1 MGCAAPGLCPSTY
14 NCSFTDWP
22 LLGPNH
28 AFAMAVFTEVSE
40 SQAQDLLYRLN
51 LGELSALRGIEG
63 GIENTNYFV
72 TTDQGEYVLT
82 LFERLTH
89 EQLPFYL
96 YLMKHLAG
104 RGIPVP
110 DPATD
115 RAGDVLHT
123 LCGKPAAVVNK
134 LAGKSQLAPAAVHCA
149 AVGDMLARMHLAGAD
164 YPREQPNLRGLSWW
178 SDTVPVVLPFL
189 DKAQAALIRSELAYQ
204 HHVAGSSLFA
214 ALPRGPV
221 HADLFRDNVM
231 FEGERLTGFFDFYF
245 AGVDTW
251 LFDLAVCLNDWCI
264 THTDGRHETGRA
276 NAMLDAYQAVRPLSP
291 AERALLPAML
301 RAGALRFW
309 VSRLWDFHL
318 PRTAAML
325 KPHDPT
331 HFERVLRARAQEPLS
346 LTSWS

>member
-1 MGCAAPGLCPSTY
+1 
-14 NCSFTDWP
+14 
-22 LLGPNH
+22 
-28 AFAMAVFTEVSE
+28 MAVFTSVSE
-40 SQAQDLLYRLN
+40 AELTAWLGDYSLGQLLELQAIA
-51 LGELSALRGIEG
+51 S

-104 RGIPVP
+104 KGIPVP
-110 DPATD
+110 DPAAD
-115 RAGDVLHT
+115 RSGDVLHT
-123 LCGKPAAVVNK
+123 LCGKPAALVNK
-134 LAGKSQLAPAAVHCA
+134 LAGKSQLTPEAVHCA
-149 AVGDMLARMHLAGAD
+149 AVGDMLARMHLAGQD
-164 YPREQPNLRGLSWW
+164 YNRSQPNLRGLPWW
-178 SDTVPVVLPFL
+178 NETVPVVLPHL
-189 DKAQAALIRSELAYQ
+189 DEAQSALIRSELAFQ
-204 HHVAGSSLFA
+204 NHTAAGSLYA

-264 THTDGRHETGRA
+264 THADGRHEPVRA
-276 NAMLDAYQAVRPLSP
+276 QAMIDAYQSVRPLTA
-291 AERALLPAML
+291 AERELLPAML

-318 PRTAAML
+318 PREASML

-331 HFERVLRARAQEPLS
+331 HFERVLRDRVQHPVTL
-346 LTSWS
+346 